1 MFKHVL
7 FDLDGTLT
15 RSHVGILRSV
25 EYALNREGES
35 TVDRLRQE
43 VVIGPPLMYT
53 FTHTYGFST
62 DKARRLYD
70 YFQER
75 YGTVGLFENEPYAGI
90 VDLLHD
96 LQEQGIRAYVAT
108 SKPQIHAE
116 AICEHF
122 GMRPYIT
129 KISGAVLGGLEDK
142 AKIMASVL
150 DALTAEERRQAV
162 MVGDRKFD
170 VIGAKTCGVP
180 CIGVGYGY
188 GNDAERAEF
197 PPRYYARD
205 VKELRNIL
213 LGEGDQE

>member
-15 RSHVGILRSV
+15 QSHVGILRSV

-96 LQEQGIRAYVAT
+96 LQAQGIRAYVAT

-116 AICEHF
+116 SIC
-122 GMRPYIT
+122 
-129 KISGAVLGGLEDK
+129 
-142 AKIMASVL
+142 
-150 DALTAEERRQAV
+150 
-162 MVGDRKFD
+162 
-170 VIGAKTCGVP
+170 
-180 CIGVGYGY
+180 
-188 GNDAERAEF
+188 
-197 PPRYYARD
+197 
-205 VKELRNIL
+205 
-213 LGEGDQE
+213 

>member
-75 YGTVGLFENEPYAGI
+75 YGTVGLF
-90 VDLLHD
+90 
-96 LQEQGIRAYVAT
+96 
-108 SKPQIHAE
+108 
-116 AICEHF
+116 
-122 GMRPYIT
+122 
-129 KISGAVLGGLEDK
+129 
-142 AKIMASVL
+142 
-150 DALTAEERRQAV
+150 
-162 MVGDRKFD
+162 
-170 VIGAKTCGVP
+170 
-180 CIGVGYGY
+180 
-188 GNDAERAEF
+188 
-197 PPRYYARD
+197 
-205 VKELRNIL
+205 
-213 LGEGDQE
+213 

>member
-53 FTHTYGFST
+53 FTHTYGFSK

-75 YGTVGLFENEPYAGI
+75 YGTVGIFENEPYAGI

-96 LQEQGIRAYVAT
+96 LQ
-108 SKPQIHAE
+108 
-116 AICEHF
+116 
-122 GMRPYIT
+122 
-129 KISGAVLGGLEDK
+129 D
-142 AKIMASVL
+142 
-150 DALTAEERRQAV
+150 
-162 MVGDRKFD
+162 
-170 VIGAKTCGVP
+170 
-180 CIGVGYGY
+180 
-188 GNDAERAEF
+188 
-197 PPRYYARD
+197 
-205 VKELRNIL
+205 
-213 LGEGDQE
+213 